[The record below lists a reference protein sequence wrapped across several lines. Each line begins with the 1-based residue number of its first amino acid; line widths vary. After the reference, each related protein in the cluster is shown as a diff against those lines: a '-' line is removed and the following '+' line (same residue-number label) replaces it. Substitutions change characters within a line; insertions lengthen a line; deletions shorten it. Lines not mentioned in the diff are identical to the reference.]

1 MFKQWQFRQEMA
13 YAASQYEGIVHMV
26 GTSQWQRPETVS
38 HSEFSQKAER
48 DEAVLIAH
56 A

>member
-13 YAASQYEGIVHMV
+13 YAASQYEGIMHMV

-38 HSEFSQKAER
+38 HSESRQSESR
-48 DEAVLIAH
+48 EMRQC
-56 A
+56 